1 MKYRNNYKMVIDK
14 LSKKCIYPKYHLW
27 TTTNKQLAGYLNK
40 SSFTLELCKTSIIAS
55 KFNGFRLSKSLTNNV
70 FISAIDNGRI
80 IGTIAGTID
89 DINKAF
95 VHYCNKKI
103 TIDSEFVR
111 FSKLTLIKYLIG
123 KPTATDNQIAQYLKT
138 VRFKST
144 TVDQGLTISDI
155 NTCKTSVIRLIKTLR
170 ITNSN
175 YVIDDKLID
184 TYKLNNIDILLEAK
198 SYRSKFDQFNYDKKI
213 INDRRYKQPNQS
225 KIISTLL
232 DYRLRNKQ
240 LIPIKFTETNKDPI
254 VWNSALKLKV
264 NNQFQSIDMFKIQ
277 YIDWDRT
284 LTSATIVFNNKLTI
298 NIDSN
303 NVTIKQDTTT
313 KQYRLLSFNT
323 VLIADSTLNWPSTF
337 KNNTTIIKTILNG
350 FSTDNRINGVATTV
364 DKFEAMY
371 QELTEQQQKDSVGIF
386 KTIQRFIDTIN
397 VDNVD
402 ILLYYLLRKDTNHV
416 CFNTVII

>member
-1 MKYRNNYKMVIDK
+1 M
-14 LSKKCIYPKYHLW
+14 
-27 TTTNKQLAGYLNK
+27 
-40 SSFTLELCKTSIIAS
+40 
-55 KFNGFRLSKSLTNNV
+55 
-70 FISAIDNGRI
+70 
-80 IGTIAGTID
+80 
-89 DINKAF
+89 
-95 VHYCNKKI
+95 
-103 TIDSEFVR
+103 
-111 FSKLTLIKYLIG
+111 
-123 KPTATDNQIAQYLKT
+123 KT

-155 NTCKTSVIRLIKTLR
+155 NTCNTSVIRLIKTLR

-198 SYRSKFDQFNYDKKI
+198 SYRSKSDQFNYDKKI

-264 NNQFQSIDMFKIQ
+264 NNQFQSIDTFEIQ
-277 YIDWDRT
+277 YIDWDHT

-313 KQYRLLSFNT
+313 KQYRVSSFNT
-323 VLIADSTLNWPSTF
+323 VLTTDSTLNWPSTF
-337 KNNTTIIKTILNG
+337 KNNTTVIKTVLNG
-350 FSTDNRINGVATTV
+350 FSTDNRINGVAATV
-364 DKFEAMY
+364 DKFETMY

-402 ILLYYLLRKDTNHV
+402 ILLYYLLRKDTNKV

>member
-1 MKYRNNYKMVIDK
+1 MVIDK

-27 TTTNKQLAGYLNK
+27 STTNKQLAGYLNK
-40 SSFTLELCKTSIIAS
+40 PSFTLELSKTSIVAS
-55 KFNGFRLSKSLTNNV
+55 KFNGFQLSKSTMNNV
-70 FISAIDNGRI
+70 CVSAINNGRI
-80 IGTIAGTID
+80 IGTIAGTVD
-89 DINKAF
+89 DINKTF
-95 VHYCNKKI
+95 VHYCNKKA
-103 TIDSEFVR
+103 TLESEFVR
-111 FSKLTLIKYLIG
+111 LSKLTLIKYLIN

-138 VRFKST
+138 VRFRST
-144 TVDQGLTISDI
+144 TVDQGLTCVDI
-155 NTCKTSVIRLIKTLR
+155 TNCRMAVNRLIKTLR

-198 SYRSKFDQFNYDKKI
+198 SYRSKSDQFNYDKKI

-264 NNQFQSIDMFKIQ
+264 NNQFQSIDTFEIQ

-298 NIDSN
+298 AIDSN
-303 NVTIKQDTTT
+303 TVTIKQDTTT
-313 KQYRLLSFNT
+313 KQYRLSSFNT
-323 VLIADSTLNWPSTF
+323 LLTTDSTLNWPSTF
-337 KNNTTIIKTILNG
+337 KNNTTVIKTILNG
-350 FSTDNRINGVATTV
+350 FNIENRINGIVTAV
-364 DKFEAMY
+364 DKFETTY

-386 KTIQRFIDTIN
+386 KTIQRFIDTIA

-402 ILLYYLLRKDTNHV
+402 ILLYYLLSNDSSRLNYKYV
-416 CFNTVII
+416 VV